1 MGFCPWELRRQ
12 ETEFLRVKGGF
23 LKHRQMAIKRLG
35 KKTQIYKDLFSPGFM
50 SCLTLDFEPH
60 GVFLYHKHICKDV
73 IKPHV
78 SFRYLSCKNAWCKV
92 VDTPFLL
99 TN

>member
-35 KKTQIYKDLFSPGFM
+35 KKKRKY
-50 SCLTLDFEPH
+50 
-60 GVFLYHKHICKDV
+60 
-73 IKPHV
+73 IKTCFHLV
-78 SFRYLSCKNAWCKV
+78 S
-92 VDTPFLL
+92 
-99 TN
+99 